1 MAISKL
7 KLGKFQKKRNPDKEN
22 QYIWTLKQT
31 GKLSGAQSKQ
41 LKAALDAAVASF
53 MQPEE

>member
-22 QYIWTLKQT
+22 QYIWQLKQT
-31 GKLSGAQSKQ
+31 GKMSGALAKQ
-41 LKAALDAAVASF
+41 LKSALDAAVAKF